1 MNSFTE
7 APTYFRATLS
17 KNNLLHPSGTFFQ
30 PFAKNPINV
39 CLFFFFF
46 LPFRQLYGIL
56 YLILF
61 HKENSYTQVD
71 VNNMIHE

>member
-46 LPFRQLYGIL
+46 SFQATLCGFYI
-56 YLILF
+56 
-61 HKENSYTQVD
+61 SYSSIKK
-71 VNNMIHE
+71 IHTPKWM

>member
-46 LPFRQLYGIL
+46 FSSFQATLWDFISHTLP
-56 YLILF
+56 
-61 HKENSYTQVD
+61 
-71 VNNMIHE
+71 

>member
-46 LPFRQLYGIL
+46 FLSGNFMWIL